1 MKNLNKNIIIGI
13 YKITNPNDKVYIGQS
28 INISRRFGEY
38 KRMNC
43 SQQPK
48 IYNSLKKYGPENH
61 TFEIIEECLIEQLN
75 DKEKYYKIYF
85 NSINEGLNCEL
96 NDNGVGPRSEE
107 VKEKIRKSQMGNTY
121 NLGKK
126 RTQNTKDKQSLIA
139 KSQDWRKNVGLK
151 QKNIKKHSKEH
162 IKGMCKK
169 IKDNNTGKIY
179 DSCSEASKYLNISPS
194 LITNSL
200 KKKYKISKWNFSY
213 YE

>member
-1 MKNLNKNIIIGI
+1 MIGI
-13 YKITNPNDKVYIGQS
+13 YKITSPSGKIYIGQS
-28 INISRRFGEY
+28 ININRRFGEY

-61 TFEIIEECLIEQLN
+61 IFEIIEECLIEQLN
-75 DKEKYYKIYF
+75 DKEKYYKICF

-151 QKNIKKHSKEH
+151 QRNIKKHSKEH

-169 IKDNNTGKIY
+169 LKIITQV
-179 DSCSEASKYLNISPS
+179 KYTIAAVMRVNI
-194 LITNSL
+194 
-200 KKKYKISKWNFSY
+200 
-213 YE
+213 